1 MKLQQ
6 NLFDTFQSLRQQ
18 QQQRK
23 VALFAQ
29 YDSSIKQQTAKPDT
43 QPGQDPA
50 KPATQLTFGNI
61 SSKQLRQWLEQSVK
75 SGKITEEQSS
85 AFKALIYSA
94 TGGDTSKDAAVV
106 NFSDKA
112 KQVLQSAVKR
122 HDTAAMALWAN
133 TLSAMKKF
141 EGETLPTP
149 KKPT

>member
-1 MKLQQ
+1 MNTSFL
-6 NLFDTFQSLRQQ
+6 L
-18 QQQRK
+18 
-23 VALFAQ
+23 
-29 YDSSIKQQTAKPDT
+29 SICR
-43 QPGQDPA
+43 
-50 KPATQLTFGNI
+50 I
-61 SSKQLRQWLEQSVK
+61 
-75 SGKITEEQSS
+75 S

-94 TGGDTSKDAAVV
+94 TGGDTNKDAAVV